1 MKMTEPACEYYK
13 QGRQLALMINNE
25 FMVKKFEGIL
35 GKLME
40 VRKK

>member
-13 QGRQLALMINNE
+13 QDRQLALMINNE

-35 GKLME
+35 G
-40 VRKK
+40 